1 MPEIPKEN
9 SFGSGTR
16 NSAVIDGRITGDKL
30 SFTIKWEKHFTCA
43 YYRSYHVVGP
53 VKLYSDLHDQ
63 IGKQFQE
70 PTICIKKLL
79 ANRTLFAR

>member
-16 NSAVIDGRITGDKL
+16 NSAVIDGRITDDKL

-43 YYRSYHVVGP
+43 YYRSFHVVGT
-53 VKLYSDLHDQ
+53 VKGILTHM
-63 IGKQFQE
+63 
-70 PTICIKKLL
+70 IKME
-79 ANRTLFAR
+79 NSS